1 MNLIQRAVMKKVFF
15 KTFGCRTNI
24 YDTQVM
30 MANLKDFEVT
40 ENETEADIVVVNS
53 CTVTNGADTGVRSY
67 INHAT
72 KQGARVI
79 VAGCGAMSKGADLFA
94 KQKVFGVMGH
104 SEKEHINAL
113 LLQPTP
119 FFEMGDLTSLD
130 ETIVQEYTG
139 KTKAFI
145 KIQEGCN
152 FRCSYCIIPYVR
164 GNARSQEETK
174 IIEQVEKLALNGYG
188 EFVLTGTNIGS
199 YGKDKG
205 SSLGKLVQRLGSIR
219 GVRRIRLG
227 SIEPVQIDESF
238 REILDE
244 PWLERHLHIA
254 LQHTSETM
262 LELMR
267 RRNNVK
273 RDLELFHELSA
284 KGFALGT
291 DFITGHPGESE
302 AVWEEAYR
310 TLELFPLTHLHAFT
324 YSKRDG
330 TPSATM
336 KPEVKGDIA
345 KERLKSIET
354 LVETKNRLFREKY
367 QAHSLQVL
375 VEEHKDNHFIGYDQF
390 FNKVII
396 ESERDLLKE
405 WVTLPHYT
413 VLKENNHARF

>member
-1 MNLIQRAVMKKVFF
+1 MKKVFF

-30 MANLKDFEVT
+30 MANLTDFEVT
-40 ENETEADIVVVNS
+40 EDEKEAEIIVVNS

-72 KQGARVI
+72 KEGKKVI
-79 VAGCGAMSKGADLFA
+79 VAGCGAISKGESLFNQ
-94 KQKVFGVMGH
+94 KKVFGVMGH
-104 SEKEHINAL
+104 SEKAHINTL
-113 LLQPTP
+113 LKQERP
-119 FFEMGDLTSLD
+119 FYEIGDLTSLD
-130 ETIVQEYTG
+130 ETIVHEYTG

-164 GNARSQEETK
+164 GNARSQDESK
-174 IIEQVEKLALNGYG
+174 IIEQVQKLALNGYG

-205 SSLGKLVQRLGSIR
+205 SSLGKLVQQLGSIR

-238 REILDE
+238 REILSE
-244 PWLERHLHIA
+244 PWLERHLHVA
-254 LQHTSETM
+254 LQHTSERM

-273 RDLELFHELSA
+273 RDLELFQELSE

-291 DFITGHPGESE
+291 DYITGHPGESE
-302 AVWEEAYR
+302 AIWQEAYS
-310 TLELFPLTHLHAFT
+310 TLEQFPLTHLHAFT

-330 TPSATM
+330 TPSSTM
-336 KPEVKGDIA
+336 KPEVKGDVA
-345 KERLKSIET
+345 KERLKSIEA
-354 LVETKNRLFREKY
+354 LVESKNITFRQKNN
-367 QAHSLQVL
+367 AIPLNVL
-375 VEEHKDNHFIGYDQF
+375 VEEYKDDRYIGYDQF

-396 ESERDLLKE
+396 QSKRDLLKE
-405 WVTLPHYT
+405 WVSIEHYEI
-413 VLKENNHARF
+413 KQEANYAHF

>member
-1 MNLIQRAVMKKVFF
+1 MKKVYF

-30 MANLKDFEVT
+30 MTNLRDFEIA
-40 ENETEADIVVVNS
+40 EDEKSADIIVVNS

-67 INHAT
+67 INAAS
-72 KQGARVI
+72 KRGVKVI
-79 VAGCGAMSKGADLFA
+79 VAGCGAMSKGESLFSQ
-94 KQKVFGVMGH
+94 KKVFGVMGH
-104 SEKEHINAL
+104 SEKEHINTL
-113 LLQPTP
+113 LKHDTP
-119 FFEMGDLTSLD
+119 FFEIGDLNSLD

-164 GNARSQEETK
+164 GDARSQDEAK
-174 IIEQVEKLALNGYG
+174 IIEQVKKLALNGYG

-205 SSLGKLVQRLGSIR
+205 SSLGKLVQQLGTIR

-227 SIEPVQIDESF
+227 SIEPIQIDESF
-238 REILDE
+238 REILSE

-262 LELMR
+262 LQLMR

-273 RDLELFHELSA
+273 RDLELFEELSA

-302 AVWEEAYR
+302 AIWQEAYSM
-310 TLELFPLTHLHAFT
+310 LERFPLTHIHAFT

-336 KPEVKGDIA
+336 KPEIKGDVA
-345 KERLKSIET
+345 KERLKSIEA
-354 LVETKNRLFREKY
+354 LVATKNFAFRQKHTITPLE
-367 QAHSLQVL
+367 VL
-375 VEEHKDNHFIGYDQF
+375 VEEEHKGVFSGYDQF
-390 FNKVII
+390 FNKVLIH
-396 ESERDLLKE
+396 SSRDILKE
-405 WVTLPHYT
+405 WVSLSSYT
-413 VLKENNHARF
+413 TEKEANVAHF

>member
-1 MNLIQRAVMKKVFF
+1 MKKVFF

-30 MANLKDFEVT
+30 MANLSDFEVT
-40 ENETEADIVVVNS
+40 EDEKSADIIVVNS

-67 INHAT
+67 INHAS
-72 KQGARVI
+72 KEGKKVI
-79 VAGCGAMSKGADLFA
+79 VAGCGAISKGESLFA
-94 KQKVFGVMGH
+94 QNKVFGVMGH
-104 SEKEHINAL
+104 SEKGQINTL
-113 LLQPTP
+113 LKQERP
-119 FFEMGDLTSLD
+119 FYQIGDLTSLD
-130 ETIVQEYTG
+130 ETIVHEYTG

-164 GNARSQEETK
+164 GNARSQDESK
-174 IIEQVEKLALNGYG
+174 IIDQVEKLALNGYG

-205 SSLGKLVQRLGSIR
+205 SSLGKLVQRLGAIR

-238 REILDE
+238 REILRE
-244 PWLERHLHIA
+244 PWLERHLHVA
-254 LQHTSETM
+254 LQHTSERM

-273 RDLELFHELSA
+273 RDLELFHELSEY
-284 KGFALGT
+284 GFALGT
-291 DFITGHPGESE
+291 DFITGHPGESDE
-302 AVWEEAYR
+302 IWQEAYT
-310 TLELFPLTHLHAFT
+310 TLEQFPLTHLHAFT

-330 TPSATM
+330 TPSSTM
-336 KPEVKGDIA
+336 KPEIKGDVA
-345 KERLKSIET
+345 KERLKAIEA
-354 LVETKNRLFREKY
+354 LVESKNITFRQKY
-367 QAHSLQVL
+367 NAIPLSVL
-375 VEEHKDNHFIGYDQF
+375 VEEHKDDRYIGYDQF

-396 ESERDLLKE
+396 QSDRDLLKE
-405 WVTLPHYT
+405 WVNIETY
-413 VLKENNHARF
+413 EIQQEANHARF

>member
-1 MNLIQRAVMKKVFF
+1 MKKVFF

-30 MANLKDFEVT
+30 MSNLNDFEIT
-40 ENETEADIVVVNS
+40 EDEKSADVIVVNS
-53 CTVTNGADTGVRSY
+53 CTVTNGADSGVRNY
-67 INHAT
+67 INHAS
-72 KQGARVI
+72 KQGVKVI
-79 VAGCGAMSKGADLFA
+79 IAGCGAMSKGEGLF
-94 KQKVFGVMGH
+94 KQNKVFGVMGH
-104 SEKEHINAL
+104 SEKEHINT
-113 LLQPTP
+113 LLQREVP

-130 ETIVQEYTG
+130 ETIVEEYTG

-164 GNARSQEETK
+164 GNARSQDEAK
-174 IIEQVEKLALNGYG
+174 IIEQVQKLALNGYG

-205 SSLGKLVQRLGSIR
+205 SSLGKLVQRLGAIR

-238 REILDE
+238 REILGE
-244 PWLERHLHIA
+244 PWLERHLHVA
-254 LQHTSETM
+254 LQHTSEKM

-267 RRNNVK
+267 RRNHVK
-273 RDLELFHELSA
+273 RDLELFCELSE

-302 AVWEEAYR
+302 AIWEEAY
-310 TLELFPLTHLHAFT
+310 TMLERFPLTHIHAFT

-330 TPSATM
+330 TPSSTM
-336 KPEVKGDIA
+336 KPEIKGNIA
-345 KERLKSIET
+345 KERLKSIEA
-354 LVETKNRLFREKY
+354 LIEVKNNAFRQKHLHVPLE
-367 QAHSLQVL
+367 VL
-375 VEEHKDNHFIGYDQF
+375 VEEEKNGIYSGYDQF
-390 FNKVII
+390 FNKVVIHSPKDI
-396 ESERDLLKE
+396 SKE
-405 WVTLPHYT
+405 WITLTHYD
-413 VLKENNHARF
+413 VQKETNVAHL

>member
-1 MNLIQRAVMKKVFF
+1 MKKVFF

-30 MANLKDFEVT
+30 MANIRDFEIT
-40 ENETEADIVVVNS
+40 EDEKSADIIVINS

-67 INHAT
+67 IN
-72 KQGARVI
+72 GASKRGAKVI
-79 VAGCGAMSKGADLFA
+79 VAGCGAMSKGESLFA
-94 KQKVFGVMGH
+94 QHKVFGVMGH
-104 SEKEHINAL
+104 SEKEHINSL
-113 LLQPTP
+113 LKNDTP
-119 FFEMGDLTSLD
+119 FFQIGDLTSLD
-130 ETIVQEYTG
+130 ETIVEEYAG

-164 GNARSQEETK
+164 GNARSQDETK
-174 IIEQVEKLALNGYG
+174 IIEQVSKLALNGYG

-205 SSLGKLVQRLGSIR
+205 SSLGKLVQRLGAIR

-238 REILDE
+238 REILSE
-244 PWLERHLHIA
+244 PWLERHLHVA
-254 LQHTSETM
+254 LQHTSKTM

-267 RRNNVK
+267 RRNHVEH
-273 RDLELFHELSA
+273 DLELFLELSE

-302 AVWEEAYR
+302 AIWEEAYR
-310 TLELFPLTHLHAFT
+310 TLEQFPLTHLHAFT

-330 TPSATM
+330 TPSSTM
-336 KPEVKGDIA
+336 KPEIKGDIA

-354 LVETKNRLFREKY
+354 LIEAKNLAFRQQQHATALE
-367 QAHSLQVL
+367 VL
-375 VEEHKDNHFIGYDQF
+375 VEEEKKGLFSGYDQF
-390 FNKVII
+390 FNKVLIH
-396 ESERDLLKE
+396 SKRDLLKE
-405 WVTLPHYT
+405 WVKIEAYDIQ
-413 VLKENNHARF
+413 KEANVAHF

>member
-1 MNLIQRAVMKKVFF
+1 MKKVFF

-30 MANLKDFEVT
+30 MANLSDFEVT
-40 ENETEADIVVVNS
+40 EDEKSAEIIIVNS

-72 KQGARVI
+72 KEGKKVI
-79 VAGCGAMSKGADLFA
+79 IAGCGAISKGESLFA
-94 KQKVFGVMGH
+94 QNKVFGVMGH
-104 SEKEHINAL
+104 SEKGQINTL
-113 LLQPTP
+113 LKHETP
-119 FFEMGDLTSLD
+119 FYQIGDLTSLD
-130 ETIVQEYTG
+130 ETIVHEYTG

-164 GNARSQEETK
+164 GNARSQDESK
-174 IIEQVEKLALNGYG
+174 IIEQVQKLALNGYG

-199 YGKDKG
+199 YGKDKA
-205 SSLGKLVQRLGSIR
+205 SSLGKLVQRLGTIR

-238 REILDE
+238 REILGE
-244 PWLERHLHIA
+244 PWLERHLHVA
-254 LQHTSETM
+254 LQHTSERM

-273 RDLELFHELSA
+273 RDLELFQELSER
-284 KGFALGT
+284 GFALGT
-291 DFITGHPGESE
+291 DYITGHPGESE
-302 AVWEEAYR
+302 AIWQEAYT
-310 TLELFPLTHLHAFT
+310 TLEHFPLTHLHAFT

-330 TPSATM
+330 TPSSTM
-336 KPEVKGDIA
+336 KPEVKGDVA

-354 LVETKNRLFREKY
+354 LVESKNITFRQKNN
-367 QAHSLQVL
+367 AIPLTVL
-375 VEEHKDNHFIGYDQF
+375 VEEHKDDHFIGYDQF

-396 ESERDLLKE
+396 QSNRDILKE
-405 WVTLPHYT
+405 WVTI
-413 VLKENNHARF
+413 ENYEIQQEANYAHF

>member
-1 MNLIQRAVMKKVFF
+1 MKKVYF

-40 ENETEADIVVVNS
+40 EEEHLADVVVVNS

-67 INHAT
+67 INHLS
-72 KQGARVI
+72 KEGKKVI
-79 VAGCGAMSKGADLFA
+79 IAGCGAMSKGESLFV
-94 KQKVFGVMGH
+94 QKRVFGVMGH
-104 SEKEHINAL
+104 SEKSNINAL
-113 LLQPTP
+113 LNAQTP
-119 FFEMGDLTSLD
+119 FFEIGDLTSLD
-130 ETIVQEYTG
+130 ETIVHEYTG

-164 GNARSQEETK
+164 GNARSQDEAK
-174 IIEQVEKLALNGYG
+174 IVEQVQKLALNGYG

-199 YGKDKG
+199 YGKDKA
-205 SSLGKLVQRLGSIR
+205 SSLGKLVQRLGGIR

-254 LQHTSETM
+254 LQHTSEQM
-262 LELMR
+262 LQLMR

-273 RDLELFHELSA
+273 HDLELFTELNDR
-284 KGFALGT
+284 GFALGT
-291 DFITGHPGESE
+291 DFITGHPGESD
-302 AVWEEAYR
+302 AIWEEAY
-310 TLELFPLTHLHAFT
+310 TMLEQFPLTHIHAFT

-330 TPSATM
+330 TPSSTM
-336 KPEVKGDIA
+336 KPEIKGDIA
-345 KERLKSIET
+345 KARLKSIEA
-354 LVETKNRLFREKY
+354 LVAEKNYAFRKNVS
-367 QAHSLQVL
+367 HTPLDVL
-375 VEEHKDNHFIGYDQF
+375 VEEEHNGVFSGYDQF
-390 FNKVII
+390 FNKVVIH
-396 ESERDLLKE
+396 SKRDLLKE
-405 WVTLPHYT
+405 WVSLSSYD
-413 VLKENNHARF
+413 VQKEVNVASF

>member
-1 MNLIQRAVMKKVFF
+1 MKKVFF

-30 MANLKDFEVT
+30 MENLTDFEVT
-40 ENETEADIVVVNS
+40 EDEKKAQIIVVNS

-72 KQGARVI
+72 KEGKKVI
-79 VAGCGAMSKGADLFA
+79 VAGCGAISKGESLFNQ
-94 KQKVFGVMGH
+94 KKVFGVMGH
-104 SEKEHINAL
+104 SEKGQINTL
-113 LLQPTP
+113 LKQETP
-119 FFEMGDLTSLD
+119 FYQIGDLTSLD
-130 ETIVQEYTG
+130 ETIVHEYTG

-164 GNARSQEETK
+164 GNARSQDEAK
-174 IIEQVEKLALNGYG
+174 IIEQVQKLALNGYG

-238 REILDE
+238 REILGE
-244 PWLERHLHIA
+244 PWLERHLHVA
-254 LQHTSETM
+254 LQHTSERM

-273 RDLELFHELSA
+273 RDLELFQELSE

-291 DFITGHPGESE
+291 DYITGHPGESE
-302 AVWEEAYR
+302 AIWQEAYT
-310 TLELFPLTHLHAFT
+310 TLEQFPLTHLHAFT

-330 TPSATM
+330 TPSSTM
-336 KPEVKGDIA
+336 KPEVKGDVA
-345 KERLKSIET
+345 KERLKSIES
-354 LVETKNRLFREKY
+354 LVESKNITFRQKNN
-367 QAHSLQVL
+367 AIPLNVL
-375 VEEHKDNHFIGYDQF
+375 VEEHKDDHFIGYDQF

-396 ESERDLLKE
+396 QSERDLLKE
-405 WVTLPHYT
+405 WVTIEKYAIKQEANYAH
-413 VLKENNHARF
+413 F